1 MNDILLRVLA
11 VVLSG
16 VSPEPLEEK
25 IVPFEKLPAECAAV
39 YDAEIRQF
47 RQATS
52 TEVISVDLND
62 DKVNELLIFN
72 GENGSGGEGWT
83 VMQKHNGKYR
93 KAGEVF
99 GLLYKSGKGLIVE
112 SPCGWD
118 NAQWNYYELVSG
130 KLVCKLEMKVKYS
143 KPIRKDPV
151 KITVE
156 MKNEYHKMVLIF
168 ALKVKPAS
176 QNTAK
181 RKQQTDRLLNWPW
194 RV

>member
-1 MNDILLRVLA
+1 MNNILLRVLA

-25 IVPFEKLPAECAAV
+25 VVPFEKLPAECAAV
-39 YDAEIRQF
+39 YDADIRKF

-52 TEVISVDLND
+52 TEVISVDLNG
-62 DKVNELLIFN
+62 DKINELLIFN

-93 KAGEVF
+93 RVGEVF

-118 NAQWNYYELVSG
+118 NSEWNYYELVNG
-130 KLVCKLEMKVKYS
+130 KLIAKFNIDVKYR
-143 KPIRKDPV
+143 KPVRQDVISI
-151 KITVE
+151 KINFQ
-156 MKNEYHKMVLIF
+156 K
-168 ALKVKPAS
+168 
-176 QNTAK
+176 
-181 RKQQTDRLLNWPW
+181 
-194 RV
+194 

>member
-1 MNDILLRVLA
+1 MSQILLRVLA

-25 IVPFEKLPAECAAV
+25 VVPFEKLPAECVAV

-72 GENGSGGEGWT
+72 GENGSGGKVYA
-83 VMQKHNGKYR
+83 VMQKANGKYR

-143 KPIRKDPV
+143 KPIRKNPV

-156 MKNEYHKMVLIF
+156 MKK
-168 ALKVKPAS
+168 
-176 QNTAK
+176 
-181 RKQQTDRLLNWPW
+181 
-194 RV
+194 

>member
-1 MNDILLRVLA
+1 MNNILLRVLA

-93 KAGEVF
+93 RVGEVF
-99 GLLYKSGKGLIVE
+99 GILYKSGKGLIVE
-112 SPCGWD
+112 SPCGWE
-118 NAQWNYYELVSG
+118 NAQWNYYDLVSG

-143 KPIRKDPV
+143 KPIRKNPV

-156 MKNEYHKMVLIF
+156 MKK
-168 ALKVKPAS
+168 
-176 QNTAK
+176 
-181 RKQQTDRLLNWPW
+181 
-194 RV
+194 

>member
-1 MNDILLRVLA
+1 MSQILLRVLA

-25 IVPFEKLPAECAAV
+25 VVPFEKLPAECVAV

-52 TEVISVDLND
+52 TEVISVDLNG

-93 KAGEVF
+93 RVGEVF

-112 SPCGWD
+112 FPCGWD
-118 NAQWNYYELVSG
+118 NAGWNYYELVNS
-130 KLVCKLEMKVKYS
+130 KLIMKFNIDVKYR
-143 KPIRKDPV
+143 KPVSQEPCRINLEV
-151 KITVE
+151 K
-156 MKNEYHKMVLIF
+156 
-168 ALKVKPAS
+168 
-176 QNTAK
+176 
-181 RKQQTDRLLNWPW
+181 
-194 RV
+194 

>member
-25 IVPFEKLPAECAAV
+25 VVPFEKLPAECMAV
-39 YDAEIRQF
+39 YDADIRQF

-72 GENGSGGEGWT
+72 GENGSGGDGWT

-93 KAGEVF
+93 KVGDVF
-99 GLLYKSGKGLIVE
+99 GILYKSGNGLIVE

-118 NAQWNYYELVSG
+118 EAQWNYYELVNG
-130 KLVCKLEMKVKYS
+130 KLIVKFNIDVKYR
-143 KPIRKDPV
+143 KPIRQEV
-151 KITVE
+151 VSIKIKV
-156 MKNEYHKMVLIF
+156 KNESGFTK
-168 ALKVKPAS
+168 
-176 QNTAK
+176 
-181 RKQQTDRLLNWPW
+181 
-194 RV
+194 